1 MKQLILDFFTP
12 TKAEKPKKV
21 KVEKMVK
28 EEVIIIDNMYIAPN
42 GCKISIDGMMVKYDD
57 GQEPYKLSFKTLE
70 DAYENFMDWCKT
82 ELKASRKQ
90 KIKVAH

>member
-1 MKQLILDFFTP
+1 MKQLILDFFSP
-12 TKAEKPKKV
+12 PKMEKSKNNKGEKKA
-21 KVEKMVK
+21 K

-42 GCKISIDGMMVKYDD
+42 GCRISIDGVIVKYDD
-57 GQEPYKLSFKTLE
+57 GLEPYKMSFKSLE

-90 KIKVAH
+90 KVKVAH